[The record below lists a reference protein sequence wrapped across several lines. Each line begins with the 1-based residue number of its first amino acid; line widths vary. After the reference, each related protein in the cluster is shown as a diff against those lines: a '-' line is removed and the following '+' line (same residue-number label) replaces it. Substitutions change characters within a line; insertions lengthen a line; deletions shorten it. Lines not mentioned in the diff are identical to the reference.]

1 LIESIGLRPGAISVT
16 FRNLQGTSGVKTFLK
31 VLLIVVAAIVAVKL
45 LPATLA
51 FGCLLALGLFIA
63 AAVGVSLLAI
73 GFCLALVVL
82 AVLTP
87 IWLPVLAII
96 AIVMLIRRITRSR
109 A

>member
-1 LIESIGLRPGAISVT
+1 M
-16 FRNLQGTSGVKTFLK
+16 KTFLK

-51 FGCLLALGLFIA
+51 FGCLMALGLFVA
-63 AAVGVSLLAI
+63 AAVGVSLLAL

-96 AIVMLIRRITRSR
+96 GLVMLIRRVTRSR